1 MIGMPCGTGLLAL
14 GVARA
19 AHPDAQPDAQLVALF
34 AGLELLSVA
43 LIAWRGTGSP
53 RGPLALQGGALA
65 GLVLLIGLAEG
76 SLRTVAV
83 AVLVLVLK
91 AGVLPWLVAR
101 HDLAAAPPADG
112 APSGGPSSGRAVD
125 PTRQL
130 LTMAALVVVGYLVA
144 RPLTAI
150 VPGATGRALPVGLSL
165 VLVGFV
171 LLVTG
176 ERSRAQLVGFLVL
189 DNGIATTAFL
199 ATGGVPVL
207 VELGV
212 SLDVLLVVLVLQ
224 VLGGRMVT
232 AFGGTDLDQLTE
244 LRD

>member
-1 MIGMPCGTGLLAL
+1 MLCGTSTLAL
-14 GVARA
+14 GAQLFGAQLLGAQPGAERLG
-19 AHPDAQPDAQLVALF
+19 AQPDAQLVALF

-43 LIAWRGTGSP
+43 LLAWRGTASP
-53 RGPLALQGGALA
+53 RGPLVLQGAALA
-65 GLVLLIGLAEG
+65 GLVLLIGLAERHP
-76 SLRTVAV
+76 LTIAV
-83 AVLVLVLK
+83 AGLVLVLK
-91 AGVLPWLVAR
+91 AGVLPRLVAR
-101 HDLAAAPPADG
+101 HDIGGTAA
-112 APSGGPSSGRAVD
+112 SGRAAD

-130 LTMAALVVVGYLVA
+130 LTMAALVVVAYLVS

-150 VPGATGRALPVGLSL
+150 VPGPTGRALPVGLSL

>member
-1 MIGMPCGTGLLAL
+1 
-14 GVARA
+14 
-19 AHPDAQPDAQLVALF
+19 VAL
-34 AGLELLSVA
+34 L
-43 LIAWRGTGSP
+43 AWRGAAAP
-53 RGPLALQGGALA
+53 RGPLALQGVALA
-65 GLVLLIGLAEG
+65 GLVLLVGLAEG
-76 SLRTVAV
+76 HLLTVAV
-83 AVLVLVLK
+83 AGLVLVLK
-91 AGVLPWLVAR
+91 AGVLPVLVSR
-101 HDLAAAPPADG
+101 HNLGTAEP
-112 APSGGPSSGRAVD
+112 SGRAAD

-130 LTMAALVVVGYLVA
+130 LTMAAMVMLAYLVA

-150 VPGATGRALPVGLSL
+150 VPGPTGRALPVGLSL

-176 ERSRAQLVGFLVL
+176 DRSRAQLVGFLVL

-199 ATGGVPVL
+199 ATGGVPLL